1 MFCSNCGVSISL
13 DSKFCFSCGQQV
25 SAQKDFPVQS
35 DEAQEVL
42 IENSEIIEIVP
53 KQGEKFPEFLAVFGA
68 FILAIVL
75 TVITIP
81 NFFSTCQ
88 SLIIRS
94 ANIWQQED
102 LLKGRLA
109 GLECYDLP
117 GYFAQGLV
125 EGTGWTYLSIT
136 RAGQITGALL
146 VFGLYCFY
154 PLFKK
159 RRR

>member
-1 MFCSNCGVSISL
+1 MFCSNCGISVL
-13 DSKFCFSCGQQV
+13 TDAKFCSSCGSKVLAVQKNQDVLENHQV
-25 SAQKDFPVQS
+25 LPTEP
-35 DEAQEVL
+35 DE
-42 IENSEIIEIVP
+42 ENITAP
-53 KQGEKFPEFLAVFGA
+53 RAGENFPELLAVFGA

-117 GYFAQGLV
+117 GYFAKGLV
-125 EGTGWTYLSIT
+125 EGTGWTYLSVT
-136 RAGQITGALL
+136 RASQITGALL